1 METKAE
7 IRKRILKTRKQLTD
21 YEMISKSNAI
31 IQRLLKT
38 PEYIE
43 ADNIL
48 LYADYNHEVI
58 TRDIFEDAV
67 FHRKKVYFPKSDGHT
82 NIMSFYR
89 TTSIT
94 QLESGF
100 KGIPEPIE
108 DLHRCY
114 KFDAK
119 DNTLVILPGVAFD
132 MSGFRLG
139 YGKGF
144 YDKFLSDKC
153 QLSKIALA
161 FACQIIDNLPHEP
174 HDIKMDKII
183 TEEIIYSF

>member
-7 IRKRILKTRKQLTD
+7 IRKRILETRNRLTD
-21 YEMISKSNAI
+21 DDIISKSNAI
-31 IQRLLKT
+31 IQKLFKT
-38 PEYIE
+38 SEYI
-43 ADNIL
+43 ASDNIL
-48 LYADYNHEVI
+48 LYADYNHEVM
-58 TRDIFEDAV
+58 TRSIFEDAV
-67 FHRKKVYFPKSDGHT
+67 FHHKKVYFPKSDGHT
-82 NIMSFYR
+82 NTMSFYH
-89 TTSIT
+89 TTSVT

-108 DLHRCY
+108 DLHLCY
-114 KFDAK
+114 KFNAK
-119 DNTLVILPGVAFD
+119 ENTLVILPGVAFD
-132 MSGFRLG
+132 ISGFRLG

-153 QLSKIALA
+153 HLSKIAIA
-161 FACQIIDNLPHEP
+161 FACQIVNDLPHEP